1 MYKQEKI
8 KPKKKKKKIKRRACA
23 ISNRETISGW
33 WPRPKDSGLVV
44 YPADEKRR
52 GDYYH
57 RFVINS
63 VSPREKRDT
72 FLGRAS
78 SSDNPKN

>member
-1 MYKQEKI
+1 MEAFLLFRAAARGGQMYKQEKI
-8 KPKKKKKKIKRRACA
+8 KPKKKKKKKIKGPVRSPTERQLVGGG
-23 ISNRETISGW
+23 SHGQ
-33 WPRPKDSGLVV
+33 KDSGLVVV

-63 VSPREKRDT
+63 VSP
-72 FLGRAS
+72 S
-78 SSDNPKN
+78 